1 MNNEQYVCN
10 YVILRYM
17 PERERGEAANIGVL
31 VTCAQPCFWHFYAET
46 KMPER
51 IKAFFPNQDAGRY
64 EAAFEGF
71 LAEMKRRKEA
81 AYTPT
86 TIQIAFNETVRMR
99 ESVFRFG
106 EPRTIMT
113 DHPEDLVGELF
124 ARYVQM
130 KTPEQAEAQLPSV

>member
-1 MNNEQYVCN
+1 MN
-10 YVILRYM
+10 
-17 PERERGEAANIGVL
+17 
-31 VTCAQPCFWHFYAET
+31 
-46 KMPER
+46 
-51 IKAFFPNQDAGRY
+51 
-64 EAAFEGF
+64 
-71 LAEMKRRKEA
+71 RRKGA

-113 DHPEDLVGELF
+113 NNPKELVDDLF

-130 KTPEQAEAQLPSV
+130 KTPEQEEAGLPSA

>member
-1 MNNEQYVCN
+1 MKTEPYVCN
-10 YVILRYM
+10 YAILRYM

-31 VTCAQPCFWHFYAET
+31 VTCAQPCLWHFYAET

-51 IKAFFPNQDAGRY
+51 IRAFFPNQDAGRY

-71 LAEMKRRKEA
+71 LAEMKRRMA
-81 AYTPT
+81 AVYTPT
-86 TIQIAFNETVRMR
+86 TIQIAFNETVRLR

-113 DHPEDLVGELF
+113 DHPEKLVDELF
-124 ARYVQM
+124 ARYVQI
-130 KTPEQAEAQLPSV
+130 KAPDQEQAGFPPA